1 MAQLL
6 YQFYYYKY
14 PVFRAADRGGV
25 WFVEIR
31 TIGVCGA
38 GAMGT
43 GIAHV
48 AAQSGFRVI
57 LRDLEE
63 GHVQRSVATMGSL
76 MQKAIAKGKLTEN
89 DRTATLERIT
99 VTTDLSAMAE
109 ADFVIEA
116 IFENLA
122 LKKEVFAHLDRICR
136 PDVVLATN
144 TSSMSITE
152 IAAATERP
160 AQVVGM
166 HFFNPAQVM
175 RLVEVIHGY
184 QSSEEAVQT
193 AMAVAER
200 MGKTAIRV
208 RKDTPGFVVNRILMP
223 MMIEAIKVVEEG
235 IATPEE
241 VDTAITLGL
250 NHPMGPFTLLDFTG
264 VDVCYNVVE
273 YFHSEFRQP
282 QYAPP
287 QLMKQMVRAG
297 RFGRKAGKGFLGDYP
312 KA

>member
-1 MAQLL
+1 
-6 YQFYYYKY
+6 
-14 PVFRAADRGGV
+14 
-25 WFVEIR
+25 
-31 TIGVCGA
+31 
-38 GAMGT
+38 MGT

-48 AAQSGFRVI
+48 AAQAGFRVI
-57 LRDLEE
+57 LRDLELPRIR
-63 GHVQRSVATMGSL
+63 QAVATMDSL
-76 MQKAIAKGKLTEN
+76 MERAIAKGKLTPD
-89 DRTATLERIT
+89 DRAATLERIT
-99 VTTDLSAMAE
+99 MTTELEAFAD

-116 IFENLA
+116 IFEDLK
-122 LKKEVFAHLDRICR
+122 LKKELFAALDGICR
-136 PDVVLATN
+136 PGVVLATN

-152 IAAATERP
+152 IASATGRP
-160 AQVVGM
+160 AEVVGM

-184 QSSEEAVQT
+184 QSGEAAVQT
-193 AMAVAER
+193 AIDLAVR
-200 MGKTAIRV
+200 LGKTPVRV

-223 MMIEAIKVVEEG
+223 MMTEAIRVVEEG

-264 VDVCYNVVE
+264 VDVCHNVME
-273 YFHSEFRQP
+273 YFYGEFRQP

-297 RFGRKAGKGFLGDYP
+297 WLGRKAGKGFLGDYP

>member
-1 MAQLL
+1 
-6 YQFYYYKY
+6 
-14 PVFRAADRGGV
+14 
-25 WFVEIR
+25 
-31 TIGVCGA
+31 
-38 GAMGT
+38 MGT

-48 AAQSGFRVI
+48 AAQAGFRVI
-57 LRDLEE
+57 LRDLEQTQVE
-63 GHVQRSVATMGSL
+63 RSMATIDSL
-76 MQKAIAKGKLTEN
+76 MQRAIAKGRLLEA
-89 DRTATLERIT
+89 DRQSTLERIQI
-99 VTTDLSAMAE
+99 TTDLADMVE

-122 LKKEVFAHLDRICR
+122 LKKELFASLDRICL

-152 IAAATERP
+152 IAAATQRP
-160 AQVVGM
+160 SQVVGM
-166 HFFNPAQVM
+166 HFFNPVQVM

-184 QSSEEAVQT
+184 QSDEATVLT
-193 AMAVAER
+193 TLHVAER
-200 MGKTAIRV
+200 LGKTAIRV

-241 VDTAITLGL
+241 VDTAIMLGL

-287 QLMKQMVRAG
+287 QLLKQMVRAG
-297 RFGRKAGKGFLGDYP
+297 RLGRKVGKGFRGDYP

>member
-1 MAQLL
+1 M
-6 YQFYYYKY
+6 
-14 PVFRAADRGGV
+14 
-25 WFVEIR
+25 EIR
-31 TIGVCGA
+31 TVGVCGA

-43 GIAHV
+43 GIAHT
-48 AAQSGFRVI
+48 AAMAGFRVI
-57 LRDLEE
+57 LRDIEME
-63 GHVQRSVATMGSL
+63 RVERSLATMDGL
-76 MQKAIAKGKLTEN
+76 MQRAISKGKLTEEE
-89 DRTATLERIT
+89 RVATLGRIT
-99 VTTDLSAMAE
+99 PATALEAFAE

-116 IFENLA
+116 IFEDLT
-122 LKKEVFAHLDRICR
+122 LKKELFAALDRICR
-136 PDVVLATN
+136 PDVVLASN

-152 IAAATERP
+152 IAAATGRP
-160 AQVVGM
+160 EQVVGM

-184 QSSEEAVQT
+184 QSSDAAVQT
-193 AMAVAER
+193 AMDVAAR
-200 MGKTAIRV
+200 LGKTAVRV

-264 VDVCYNVVE
+264 VDICYNVVE

-287 QLMKQMVRAG
+287 LLMKQMVRAG
-297 RFGRKAGKGFLGDYP
+297 RLGRKAGKGFLGEYP

>member
-1 MAQLL
+1 M
-6 YQFYYYKY
+6 
-14 PVFRAADRGGV
+14 
-25 WFVEIR
+25 EIR

-48 AAQSGFRVI
+48 AAQSGFSVI
-57 LRDLEE
+57 LRDLEIGQVE
-63 GHVQRSVATMGSL
+63 RSVAIMDNL
-76 MQKAIAKGKLTEN
+76 MQRAIAKGKLTET
-89 DRTATLERIT
+89 DRTATLARIT
-99 VTTDLSAMAE
+99 ITTDLQRFAE

-116 IFENLA
+116 VFEDLG
-122 LKKEVFAHLDRICR
+122 LKKRLFTDLDRICR
-136 PDVVLATN
+136 PGVVLATN

-152 IAAATERP
+152 IAAATGRP
-160 AQVVGM
+160 GDVVGM

-184 QSSEEAVQT
+184 QSADAAVRT
-193 AMAVAER
+193 AMDLAER
-200 MGKTAIRV
+200 MGKKAIEV
-208 RKDTPGFVVNRILMP
+208 RKDSPGFVVNRILMP
-223 MMIEAIKVVEEG
+223 LMTEAIKVVEEG

-241 VDTAITLGL
+241 VDAAITLGL

-264 VDVCYNVVE
+264 VDVCYNVME
-273 YFHSEFRQP
+273 YFHQEFRQP

-287 QLMKQMVRAG
+287 LLIKQMVRAG
-297 RFGRKAGKGFLGDYP
+297 RLGRKAGKGFLGDYP

>member
-1 MAQLL
+1 M
-6 YQFYYYKY
+6 
-14 PVFRAADRGGV
+14 D
-25 WFVEIR
+25 IR

-48 AAQSGFRVI
+48 AAQAGFRVI
-57 LRDLEE
+57 LRDLEQARVE
-63 GHVQRSVATMGSL
+63 QAVARMDVL
-76 MQKAIAKGKLTEN
+76 MRKAIAKEKLTEA

-99 VTTDLSAMAE
+99 ATTEMDAFAQ

-116 IFENLA
+116 VFEDLA
-122 LKKEVFAHLDRICR
+122 LKKELFAALDRICR
-136 PDVVLATN
+136 PGVVLATN

-152 IAAATERP
+152 IAAATGRP
-160 AQVVGM
+160 ADVVGM

-184 QSSEEAVQT
+184 QSGEAAVQT
-193 AMAVAER
+193 ALDVAIR
-200 MGKTAIRV
+200 MGKTPVRV

-223 MMIEAIKVVEEG
+223 MMVEAIRVVEEG

-241 VDTAITLGL
+241 VDTAITMGL

-264 VDVCYNVVE
+264 VDVCYNVME
-273 YFHSEFRQP
+273 YFYNEFRDP

-287 QLMKQMVRAG
+287 QLIKQMIRAG

-312 KA
+312 EE

>member
-1 MAQLL
+1 
-6 YQFYYYKY
+6 
-14 PVFRAADRGGV
+14 
-25 WFVEIR
+25 
-31 TIGVCGA
+31 
-38 GAMGT
+38 MGT

-57 LRDLEE
+57 LRDLEMPRVE
-63 GHVQRSVATMGSL
+63 RSIAAMDTL
-76 MQKAIAKGKLTEN
+76 MQKAIAKGKLTED
-89 DRTATLERIT
+89 DRVATLGRIT
-99 VTTDLSAMAE
+99 PTTSLEAFAE

-116 IFENLA
+116 IFEDLA
-122 LKKEVFAHLDRICR
+122 LKKETFGALDRICR
-136 PDVVLATN
+136 PGVVLASN

-152 IAAATERP
+152 IAAATGR
-160 AQVVGM
+160 ADRVVGM

-184 QSSEEAVQT
+184 QSGEEAVQI
-193 AMAVAER
+193 AMDVAAR

-223 MMIEAIKVVEEG
+223 MMVEAIKVVEEG
-235 IATPEE
+235 IATPQE

-273 YFHSEFRQP
+273 YFYQEFRQP

-287 QLMKQMVRAG
+287 QLMKQMIRAG
-297 RFGRKAGKGFLGDYP
+297 RYGRKAGKGFLGEYP
-312 KA
+312 QEGK

>member
-1 MAQLL
+1 M
-6 YQFYYYKY
+6 
-14 PVFRAADRGGV
+14 D
-25 WFVEIR
+25 IR

-48 AAQSGFRVI
+48 AAQAGFRVI
-57 LRDLEE
+57 LRDLEQTRVE
-63 GHVQRSVATMGSL
+63 QAVARMDVL
-76 MQKAIAKGKLTEN
+76 MRKAIAKEKLTEA

-99 VTTDLSAMAE
+99 ATIEMDAFAQ

-116 IFENLA
+116 VFEDLA
-122 LKKEVFAHLDRICR
+122 LKKELFAALDRICR
-136 PDVVLATN
+136 PGVVLATN

-152 IAAATERP
+152 IAAATGRP
-160 AQVVGM
+160 ADVVGM

-184 QSSEEAVQT
+184 QSGEAAVQT
-193 AMAVAER
+193 AIDVATR
-200 MGKTAIRV
+200 MGKTPVRV

-223 MMIEAIKVVEEG
+223 MMVEAIRVVEEG

-241 VDTAITLGL
+241 VDTAITMGL

-264 VDVCYNVVE
+264 VDVCYNVME
-273 YFHSEFRQP
+273 YFYSEFRDP

-287 QLMKQMVRAG
+287 QLIKQMIRAG

-312 KA
+312 EA

>member
-1 MAQLL
+1 M
-6 YQFYYYKY
+6 
-14 PVFRAADRGGV
+14 
-25 WFVEIR
+25 EIR
-31 TIGVCGA
+31 TVGVCGA

-48 AAQSGFRVI
+48 AALGGFRVI
-57 LRDLEE
+57 LRDLELPRVE
-63 GHVQRSVATMGSL
+63 RAVANMDSL
-76 MQKAIAKGKLTEN
+76 MQKAISKGKMTES
-89 DRTATLERIT
+89 DRVATLGRI
-99 VTTDLSAMAE
+99 VKTTQIEDFAE

-116 IFENLA
+116 IFEDLA
-122 LKKEVFAHLDRICR
+122 LKKELFVRLDEVCR
-136 PDVVLATN
+136 PGAVLATN

-152 IAAATERP
+152 IAAATRRP
-160 AQVVGM
+160 SDVVGM

-184 QSSEEAVQT
+184 QSSESAVQT
-193 AMAVAER
+193 AMNLAVK
-200 MGKTAIRV
+200 MGKTPVRV

-223 MMIEAIKVVEEG
+223 MMTEAIRVVEEG

-264 VDVCYNVVE
+264 VDVCYNVLE
-273 YFHSEFRQP
+273 YFYSEFKQP
-282 QYAPP
+282 HYAPP
-287 QLMKQMVRAG
+287 QLIKQMVRAG

-312 KA
+312 KE

>member
-1 MAQLL
+1 M
-6 YQFYYYKY
+6 
-14 PVFRAADRGGV
+14 
-25 WFVEIR
+25 EIR
-31 TIGVCGA
+31 TVGVCGA

-57 LRDLEE
+57 LRDLELARVE
-63 GHVQRSVATMGSL
+63 KALNTMDGL
-76 MQKAIAKGKLTEN
+76 MQKAIAKGKLTDA
-89 DRTATLERIT
+89 DRQDTLSRIT
-99 VTTDLSAMAE
+99 PAENLEAMAD

-116 IFENLA
+116 VFEELQ
-122 LKKEVFAHLDRICR
+122 LKKELFTALDRICR
-136 PDVVLATN
+136 PGVVLASN

-152 IAAATERP
+152 IAAATGRP
-160 AQVVGM
+160 ADVVGM

-184 QSSEEAVQT
+184 QSGEQAVQT
-193 AMAVAER
+193 ALDLAVR
-200 MGKTAIRV
+200 LGKTPVRV
-208 RKDTPGFVVNRILMP
+208 RRDTPGFVVNRILMP
-223 MMIEAIKVVEEG
+223 MMAEAIKVVEEG

-264 VDVCYNVVE
+264 VDVCHNVME
-273 YFHSEFRQP
+273 YFYHEFRQP

-297 RFGRKAGKGFLGDYP
+297 RYGRKAGKGFLGDYP
-312 KA
+312 REGK

>member
-1 MAQLL
+1 M
-6 YQFYYYKY
+6 
-14 PVFRAADRGGV
+14 
-25 WFVEIR
+25 EIL

-38 GAMGT
+38 GTMGT

-48 AAQSGFRVI
+48 AAQVGYRVI
-57 LRDLEE
+57 LRDLEVSRVE
-63 GHVQRSVATMGSL
+63 SAVSRMDAL
-76 MQKAIAKGKLTEN
+76 MQRAVAKGKLTDEERRN
-89 DRTATLERIT
+89 TLDRIT
-99 VTTDLSAMAE
+99 PTVSLEAFSE

-116 IFENLA
+116 IFEDLK
-122 LKKEVFAHLDRICR
+122 LKKETFAALDRICR
-136 PDVVLATN
+136 PGVVLATN

-152 IAAATERP
+152 IAAATGRP
-160 AQVVGM
+160 GDVVGM

-193 AMAVAER
+193 TMAVAER
-200 MGKTAIRV
+200 MGKTPIRV

-223 MMIEAIKVVEEG
+223 MMIEAIRVVEEG

-264 VDVCYNVVE
+264 VDVCYNVME

-287 QLMKQMVRAG
+287 QLIKQMVRAG
-297 RFGRKAGKGFLGDYP
+297 RYGRKAGKGFLGEY
-312 KA
+312 

>member
-1 MAQLL
+1 
-6 YQFYYYKY
+6 
-14 PVFRAADRGGV
+14 
-25 WFVEIR
+25 
-31 TIGVCGA
+31 
-38 GAMGT
+38 MGT

-48 AAQSGFRVI
+48 AAQAGYRVI
-57 LRDLEE
+57 LRDLEQARVE
-63 GHVQRSVATMGSL
+63 RSVATMDAL
-76 MQKAIAKGKLTEN
+76 MQKAVAKGKLTDS
-89 DRTATLERIT
+89 DRLSTLERISAT
-99 VTTDLSAMAE
+99 ADLNAMAE

-116 IFENLA
+116 IFEDLR
-122 LKKEVFAHLDRICR
+122 LKKELFAELDRICR
-136 PDVVLATN
+136 SEAVLATN

-152 IAAATERP
+152 IAAATGRP

-175 RLVEVIHGY
+175 RLVEVIHGF

-223 MMIEAIKVVEEG
+223 MMVEAIRVVEEG

-250 NHPMGPFTLLDFTG
+250 NHPMGPFTLMDFTG
-264 VDVCYNVVE
+264 VDVCYNVME

-297 RFGRKAGKGFLGDYP
+297 RYGRKAGKGFLGEY
-312 KA
+312 A

>member
-1 MAQLL
+1 M
-6 YQFYYYKY
+6 
-14 PVFRAADRGGV
+14 D
-25 WFVEIR
+25 IR

-48 AAQSGFRVI
+48 AAQAGFRVI
-57 LRDLEE
+57 LRDLDQAR
-63 GHVQRSVATMGSL
+63 VDQAIARMDAL
-76 MQKAIAKGKLTEN
+76 MRKAIAKDKLTEA

-99 VTTDLSAMAE
+99 ATTELDAFAQ

-116 IFENLA
+116 VFEDLA
-122 LKKEVFAHLDRICR
+122 LKKELFAALDRICH
-136 PDVVLATN
+136 PGVVLATN

-152 IAAATERP
+152 IAAATGRP
-160 AQVVGM
+160 ADVVGM

-184 QSSEEAVQT
+184 QSGEAAVQT
-193 AMAVAER
+193 ALDVANR
-200 MGKTAIRV
+200 MGKTPVRV

-223 MMIEAIKVVEEG
+223 MMVEAIRVVEEG

-241 VDTAITLGL
+241 VDTAITMGL

-264 VDVCYNVVE
+264 VDVCYNVME
-273 YFHSEFRQP
+273 YFYSEFRDP

-287 QLMKQMVRAG
+287 QLIKQMIRAG
-297 RFGRKAGKGFLGDYP
+297 RFGRKAGKGFRGDYP
-312 KA
+312 EA

>member
-1 MAQLL
+1 M
-6 YQFYYYKY
+6 
-14 PVFRAADRGGV
+14 D
-25 WFVEIR
+25 IR

-48 AAQSGFRVI
+48 AAQAGFRVI
-57 LRDLEE
+57 LRDLDQAR
-63 GHVQRSVATMGSL
+63 VDQAIARMDAL
-76 MQKAIAKGKLTEN
+76 MRKAIAKDKLTEA

-99 VTTDLSAMAE
+99 ATTELDAFAQ

-116 IFENLA
+116 VFEDLA
-122 LKKEVFAHLDRICR
+122 LKKELFAALDRICR
-136 PDVVLATN
+136 PGVVLATN

-152 IAAATERP
+152 IAAATGRP
-160 AQVVGM
+160 ADVVGM

-184 QSSEEAVQT
+184 QSGEAAVQT
-193 AMAVAER
+193 ALDVATR
-200 MGKTAIRV
+200 MGKTPVRV

-223 MMIEAIKVVEEG
+223 MMVEAIRVVEEG

-241 VDTAITLGL
+241 VDTAITMGL

-264 VDVCYNVVE
+264 VDVCYNVME
-273 YFHSEFRQP
+273 YFYSEFRDP

-287 QLMKQMVRAG
+287 QLIKQMIRAG
-297 RFGRKAGKGFLGDYP
+297 RFGRKAGKGFRGDYP
-312 KA
+312 EA

>member
-1 MAQLL
+1 M
-6 YQFYYYKY
+6 
-14 PVFRAADRGGV
+14 
-25 WFVEIR
+25 EIR
-31 TIGVCGA
+31 TVGVCGA

-48 AAQSGFRVI
+48 AAQAGFRVI
-57 LRDLEE
+57 LRDLELPR
-63 GHVQRSVATMGSL
+63 VRQAIATMDSL
-76 MQKAIAKGKLTEN
+76 MQKAIAKGKLTEEE
-89 DRTATLERIT
+89 RAATLSRIAPA
-99 VTTDLSAMAE
+99 TDLEAFAE

-116 IFENLA
+116 IFEDLT
-122 LKKEVFAHLDRICR
+122 LKKQVFGALDRICR
-136 PDVVLATN
+136 PGVVLASN

-152 IAAATERP
+152 LAAATGRP
-160 AQVVGM
+160 DRVVGM

-184 QSSEEAVQT
+184 QSGEEAVQ
-193 AMAVAER
+193 AALDLAAR

-223 MMIEAIKVVEEG
+223 MMTEAIKVVEEG
-235 IATPEE
+235 LATPEE

-264 VDVCYNVVE
+264 VDVCYNVME
-273 YFHSEFRQP
+273 YFHGEFRQP

-287 QLMKQMVRAG
+287 QLIKQMVRAG
-297 RFGRKAGKGFLGDYP
+297 RLGRKAGKGFLGEYP
-312 KA
+312 RTGQ

>member
-1 MAQLL
+1 M
-6 YQFYYYKY
+6 
-14 PVFRAADRGGV
+14 D
-25 WFVEIR
+25 IR
-31 TIGVCGA
+31 TVGVCGA

-48 AAQSGFRVI
+48 AAQAGFRVI
-57 LRDLEE
+57 LRDLELARVE
-63 GHVQRSVATMGSL
+63 QAVARIDVL
-76 MQKAIAKGKLTEN
+76 MRKAIAKGKLTEAE
-89 DRTATLERIT
+89 RATTLERIT
-99 VTTDLSAMAE
+99 ATTEMDAFAQ

-116 IFENLA
+116 VFEDLA
-122 LKKEVFAHLDRICR
+122 LKKELFAALDRICR
-136 PDVVLATN
+136 PGVVLATN

-152 IAAATERP
+152 IAAATGRP
-160 AQVVGM
+160 ANVVGM

-184 QSSEEAVQT
+184 QSGEEAVQT
-193 AMAVAER
+193 ALDVATR
-200 MGKTAIRV
+200 MGKTPVRV

-223 MMIEAIKVVEEG
+223 MMVEAIRVVEEG

-264 VDVCYNVVE
+264 VDVCHNVME
-273 YFHSEFRQP
+273 YFYSEFRES

-287 QLMKQMVRAG
+287 QLIKQMIRAG
-297 RFGRKAGKGFLGDYP
+297 RFGRKAGKGFRGDYP
-312 KA
+312 EA